1 MKQRN
6 FSTSISFLI
15 AVISLIT
22 TTIYIP
28 LFLFLKEPI
37 LAITTLPF
45 TVLYALSV
53 ACVLTHRLTVANG
66 LIIIS
71 MYGSISAFG
80 VLLNFESGLYLYL
93 FYAFMLSSLLI
104 KKNYFYNLIC
114 LFLVSIAIF
123 SILKEPLFFAKDSLA
138 INRSKLA
145 QDIILYTSFIGSLSS
160 TFFILQYYVKKIIQ
174 LEVEKKEI
182 HNKILTTEVN
192 SLKKC
197 LVTLNHKINNTLMAT
212 ISSSNALSK
221 SLDDAEF
228 NRYKEIIKTTSY
240 DIANLLKK
248 LVKIK
253 KPAEKE
259 YGNGIF
265 MLDIEMSEYESE

>member
-123 SILKEPLFFAKDSLA
+123 FILKEPLFFAKDSLA

-160 TFFILQYYVKKIIQ
+160 TFFILQYYVKKAIHINEENQ
-174 LEVEKKEI
+174 LHKQQLI
-182 HNKILTTEVN
+182 EVN

-221 SLDDAEF
+221 SLDDTEF